1 MLSVKLPRDKKWKN
15 EFLTNMEI
23 YQKKTNWRVR
33 GTLTFQNMSQIHK
46 GYYLSAS
53 LILLMLP
60 GYTWGQFLRIMSV
73 YPYPGSRG
81 PFSKYTYYEIDRVYG
96 LIRFFSS
103 LTRLRLW
110 NPGYSISDAV
120 LNNGTSLLIVVELLE
135 PTEVKIYSLQ
145 KKYTCD
151 GLQFNL

>member
-1 MLSVKLPRDKKWKN
+1 
-15 EFLTNMEI
+15 
-23 YQKKTNWRVR
+23 
-33 GTLTFQNMSQIHK
+33 
-46 GYYLSAS
+46 
-53 LILLMLP
+53 
-60 GYTWGQFLRIMSV
+60 MSV

-120 LNNGTSLLIVVELLE
+120 LDNGSSLLIVVELLE
-135 PTEVKIYSLQ
+135 PTGVKIYSLQ
-145 KKYTCD
+145 KNIRVTVCSLIYNYDWEKPTRP
-151 GLQFNL
+151 